1 MDTAHPSFPILVALF
16 VLLLGVT
23 SSQPYEEFLQC
34 LEFHDSNITSI
45 VYTRANSSFSSLLE
59 SSIRNPRF
67 DTSATPKPLL
77 IFTPRQISHIESAI
91 RCSRAHRIQIRVRS
105 GGHDYEG
112 LSYSTISPSLT
123 FLVLDLRNLR
133 AIQVDVP
140 SKTAWAQAGAT
151 LGELYY
157 AIAAESKKSS
167 ILAFPSGICPT
178 VGLGGQISGG
188 GWGTLLRKYG
198 LAADNVLD
206 ATVIDA
212 KGRIL
217 NRASMGEDLFWAIR
231 GGGGNTFGIVIAWKI
246 KLVPVPATVTAC
258 TVTRTLEQ
266 NATEIVHRWQYVVDK
281 LPNDV
286 FFMVVLNSVAN
297 PVQANA
303 TTIQASFNSLYLGG
317 IEGLIP
323 MMDAKFPDLGLRR
336 ENCVEMSWAKS
347 ILYFAGFPLNSP
359 LESLLDRTISA
370 TGSAKFKGKSDYV
383 KEPIP
388 ISGFEGIW
396 EKLKEVGVQTGGLI
410 LASYGGK
417 MSEIPESSIPFP
429 HRAGN
434 IYQVEEVAFW
444 VEDGVEAADGYL
456 NWLRGLYEYMTPYV
470 SKNPREAYA
479 NYRDLDIGRN
489 GGGGEGDYRR
499 ARSWGSSYY
508 KNNFDRLVRVKTA
521 VDPAN
526 FFRNEQS
533 IPPLSSWR

>member
-157 AIAAESKKSS
+157 AIAAESRT
-167 ILAFPSGICPT
+167 LAFPAGMWPT
-178 VGLGGQISGG
+178 VGLGGHISGG
-188 GWGTLLRKYG
+188 GYGSLLRKHG
-198 LAADNVLD
+198 IAADNVVD
-206 ATVIDA
+206 AQVVDVE
-212 KGRIL
+212 GRIL
-217 NRASMGEDLFWAIR
+217 DRASMGEDLFWAIR
-231 GGGGNTFGIVIAWKI
+231 GGGGNTFGIVVAWKLS
-246 KLVPVPATVTAC
+246 LVSVPPTVTLFTAS
-258 TVTRTLEQ
+258 RTAQHKGIELF
-266 NATEIVHRWQYVVDK
+266 HRWQHVVDK
-281 LPNDV
+281 LPDDLIV
-286 FFMVVLNSVAN
+286 MASVVLNSVAN

>member
-157 AIAAESKKSS
+157 AIAAESRT
-167 ILAFPSGICPT
+167 LAFPAGMWPT
-178 VGLGGQISGG
+178 VGLGGHISGG
-188 GWGTLLRKYG
+188 GYGSLLRKHG
-198 LAADNVLD
+198 IAADNVVD
-206 ATVIDA
+206 AQVVDVE
-212 KGRIL
+212 GRIL
-217 NRASMGEDLFWAIR
+217 DRASMGEDLFWAIR
-231 GGGGNTFGIVIAWKI
+231 GGGGNTFGIVVAWKLS
-246 KLVPVPATVTAC
+246 LVSVPPTVTLFTAS
-258 TVTRTLEQ
+258 RTAQHKQ

-479 NYRDLDIGRN
+479 NYRDLDIGR
-489 GGGGEGDYRR
+489 R

>member
-1 MDTAHPSFPILVALF
+1 MDTAHRSFPILVALF
-16 VLLLGVT
+16 VLLFGVT

-77 IFTPRQISHIESAI
+77 IFTPRQISHIQSAI

-157 AIAAESKKSS
+157 AIAAESRT
-167 ILAFPSGICPT
+167 LAFPAGMWPT
-178 VGLGGQISGG
+178 VGLGGHISGG
-188 GWGTLLRKYG
+188 GYGSLLRKHG
-198 LAADNVLD
+198 IAADNVVD
-206 ATVIDA
+206 AQVVDVE
-212 KGRIL
+212 GRIL
-217 NRASMGEDLFWAIR
+217 DRASMGEDLFWAIR
-231 GGGGNTFGIVIAWKI
+231 GGGGNTFGIVVAWKLS
-246 KLVPVPATVTAC
+246 LVSVPPTVTLF
-258 TVTRTLEQ
+258 TVSRTAQHKGIELF
-266 NATEIVHRWQYVVDK
+266 HRWQHVVDK
-281 LPNDV
+281 LPDDLIVMASLSRDNG
-286 FFMVVLNSVAN
+286 
-297 PVQANA
+297 
-303 TTIQASFNSLYLGG
+303 TILASFDSLFLGKT
-317 IEGLIP
+317 
-323 MMDAKFPDLGLRR
+323 DALLPLLEQRFPELGVSRSD
-336 ENCVEMSWAKS
+336 CIEMSWIQS
-347 ILYFAGFPLNSP
+347 ILYSADFPINGS
-359 LESLLDRTISA
+359 LEVLRNRT

-479 NYRDLDIGRN
+479 NYRDLDIGR
-489 GGGGEGDYRR
+489 
-499 ARSWGSSYY
+499 SWGSSYY